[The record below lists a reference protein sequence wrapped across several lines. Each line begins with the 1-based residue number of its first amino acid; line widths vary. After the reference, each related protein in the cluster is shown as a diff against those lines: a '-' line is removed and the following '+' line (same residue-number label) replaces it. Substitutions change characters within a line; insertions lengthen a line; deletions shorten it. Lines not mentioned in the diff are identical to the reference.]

1 MARRSALVNVM
12 VSAAMKAARGLRRDF
27 GEVEHL
33 QVSKKG
39 PADFVSEAD
48 RRAEQIL
55 FDELSRARPR
65 FDVLME
71 ERGAVDS
78 RGRAEGRWIVDPL
91 DGTTNFLHGLPHW
104 AISIAAE
111 VDGKITAGVI
121 YDPAKDELFWAD
133 LGSGAYLNEQRLRV
147 SARRSLDAALL
158 ATGIPFRGIPDH
170 GAFLAQ
176 LEAFMAEVAG
186 IRRYGA
192 AALDL
197 AYVAAG
203 RYDGFWESNL
213 SPWDIAAGSLIVAE
227 AGGFVTDFAG
237 RKSVIG
243 GNSIVAANPDIHR
256 AMLRTLGKPPQP
268 AA

>member
-12 VSAAMKAARGLRRDF
+12 VPAAMKAARGLRRDF

-65 FDVLME
+65 FDFLME

-78 RGRAEGRWIVDPL
+78 RGKTEGRWIVDPL

-111 VDGKITAGVI
+111 VDGKVTAGVI
-121 YDPAKDELFWAD
+121 YDPVKDELFWAD
-133 LGSGAYLNEQRLRV
+133 LGSGAYVNEQRLRV
-147 SARRSLDAALL
+147 SGRSSLDAALL
-158 ATGIPFRGIPDH
+158 ATGIPFKGIPDH
-170 GAFLAQ
+170 GPFLTQ
-176 LEAFMAEVAG
+176 LETFMSEVAG

-203 RYDGFWESNL
+203 RYDGFWECGL
-213 SPWDIAAGSLIVAE
+213 HPWDVAAGSLIVSE
-227 AGGFVTDFAG
+227 AGGFVTDFTG
-237 RKSVIG
+237 RKRVVEG
-243 GNSIVAANPDIHR
+243 DSIVAGNPDIHR
-256 AMLRTLGKPPQP
+256 AMLKVLSRISKSAG
-268 AA
+268 